1 MRPAPDSDVKDVL
14 QYLKNQESKTLLR
27 FLTCGSVDDGKST
40 LIGRLLYDS
49 KLLFEDQLEALTGTN
64 GGGPKS
70 EEDLDLA
77 SLVDGLQAERE
88 QGITIDVAYRFFAT
102 DKRKFIVADTPGH
115 EQYTRNM
122 ATGASTADLAVILID
137 ARKGVLTQ
145 TRRHSYIV
153 SLLGIRNVV
162 LAVNKMDLVGYDQA
176 RFDEIVADYAKFAA
190 EIGLDTFTA
199 IPLSALKG
207 DNVLTRSDQMPW
219 YDGPPFLE
227 HLETVDIASDLESA
241 PFRLSVQ
248 WVNRPDLDFRGYSGT
263 ISTGTVRPGDE
274 VVVLPSGRKSRVER
288 IVTQGGDLDTASAGQ
303 AVTLTLED
311 QVDIS
316 RGDVLAE
323 PDTAPE
329 VTDQFAAHIVWMHD
343 EPLLPERSYMLK
355 MANQSVPAVVTE
367 LKHKVNV
374 NTLEQL
380 AAKTLE
386 LNEIGFG
393 NIALDHA
400 ITYEAYRDNRELGGF
415 VLIDRLTNQ
424 TVGAGTISFGLR
436 RATNLAWQ
444 ELHVDKAARSS
455 MNKQKPC
462 VLWFTGLSGSGKST
476 VANLVERRLHALQH
490 RTYILDGD
498 NVRHGLNKD
507 LGFTDVDRVENI
519 RRIAEVSSLM
529 VDAGLIV
536 LASFISP
543 FRNERRMARE
553 LLNDGEF
560 LEIFVDA
567 PLEVCEQRDPKGLY
581 EKARAG
587 NIKNFTGIDSPYE
600 VPEQADLT
608 VDTSELSPDR
618 AAENVVE
625 MLKKRGLID

>member
-1 MRPAPDSDVKDVL
+1 M
-14 QYLKNQESKTLLR
+14 
-27 FLTCGSVDDGKST
+27 
-40 LIGRLLYDS
+40 
-49 KLLFEDQLEALTGTN
+49 
-64 GGGPKS
+64 
-70 EEDLDLA
+70 
-77 SLVDGLQAERE
+77 
-88 QGITIDVAYRFFAT
+88 
-102 DKRKFIVADTPGH
+102 
-115 EQYTRNM
+115 
-122 ATGASTADLAVILID
+122 
-137 ARKGVLTQ
+137 
-145 TRRHSYIV
+145 
-153 SLLGIRNVV
+153 
-162 LAVNKMDLVGYDQA
+162 
-176 RFDEIVADYAKFAA
+176 
-190 EIGLDTFTA
+190 
-199 IPLSALKG
+199 
-207 DNVLTRSDQMPW
+207 
-219 YDGPPFLE
+219 
-227 HLETVDIASDLESA
+227 
-241 PFRLSVQ
+241 
-248 WVNRPDLDFRGYSGT
+248 
-263 ISTGTVRPGDE
+263 
-274 VVVLPSGRKSRVER
+274 
-288 IVTQGGDLDTASAGQ
+288 
-303 AVTLTLED
+303 TLTLDD

-316 RGDVLAE
+316 RGDVLAA
-323 PDTAPE
+323 PDAAPE

-393 NIALDHA
+393 NIALDRA
-400 ITYEAYRDNRELGGF
+400 VAYEAYGDNRELGGF

-436 RATNLAWQ
+436 RATNLVWQ
-444 ELHVDKAARSS
+444 ELHVDKAARAS

-490 RTYILDGD
+490 RTYVLDGD

-625 MLKKRGLID
+625 MLKERGLID